1 MVLPLSARGEGRGGE
16 VVSGLTPPLTPPR
29 LRGGKFKPVVLTI
42 AGFDPSGGAGIIA
55 DIRTIESFGCTAV
68 AAITSVT
75 FQNVEKFFGAKHQ
88 SAESVRAQIE
98 AIAGAFEIAAV
109 KIGMLPT
116 AEVVREVARLIRE
129 NDLPA
134 PVVDPVMESTSGGK
148 LMEDDAFE
156 VFVTELLPL
165 ARVVTPNIPEAE
177 KLAGMNIR
185 DEDDMR
191 QAAARIREL
200 GARAVLIKGGH
211 LKQQRSE
218 VRGQK
223 SESTEREAVDLLDDD
238 GQVTVFRSEWI
249 EAPNVRG
256 TGCMLSSAIAASLA
270 NGSNLKE
277 AVDPSQSIRCGSNP
291 ECFVKLTTDN

>member
-1 MVLPLSARGEGRGGE
+1 MTNPGQM
-16 VVSGLTPPLTPPR
+16 
-29 LRGGKFKPVVLTI
+29 KPVVLTI
-42 AGFDPSGGAGIIA
+42 AGFDPTGGAGTIT

-75 FQNVEKFFGAKHQ
+75 FQNAEKFFGANHQ
-88 SAESVRAQIE
+88 SAESVRGQVE
-98 AIAGAFEIAAV
+98 AITGATRIAAV

-129 NDLPA
+129 RDLPA
-134 PVVDPVMESTSGGK
+134 PVIDPVIESTSGGK

-165 ARVVTPNIPEAE
+165 ARVVTPNVPEAE

-185 DEDDMR
+185 DEGHMR

-200 GARAVLIKGGH
+200 GVRAVLVKGGH
-211 LKQQRSE
+211 LEEQRSE
-218 VRGQK
+218 VRDQR
-223 SESTEREAVDLLDDD
+223 SEAVDLLDDD

-256 TGCMLSSAIAASLA
+256 TGCMLSSAIAAGLA
-270 NGSNLKE
+270 HGLALEESVRKAKELVTSALAHRVKTGSAL
-277 AVDPSQSIRCGSNP
+277 R
-291 ECFVKLTTDN
+291 

>member
-1 MVLPLSARGEGRGGE
+1 MTTREQM
-16 VVSGLTPPLTPPR
+16 
-29 LRGGKFKPVVLTI
+29 KPVVLTI

-55 DIRTIESFGCTAV
+55 DIRSIESIGCTAV

-75 FQNVEKFFGAKHQ
+75 FQDAEKFFGAKHQ
-88 SAESVRAQIE
+88 SAESVRGQVE
-98 AIAGAFEIAAV
+98 AIAGATRIAAV

-129 NDLPA
+129 RDLPA
-134 PVVDPVMESTSGGK
+134 PVIDPVMESTSGGK

-185 DEDDMR
+185 DEAEMR
-191 QAAARIREL
+191 QATARIREL
-200 GARAVLIKGGH
+200 GVRAALIKGGH
-211 LKQQRSE
+211 LMQEPGARSQE
-218 VRGQK
+218 PGRNN
-223 SESTEREAVDLLDDD
+223 EAIDLLDDQ

-256 TGCMLSSAIAASLA
+256 TGCMLSSAIAAQLA
-270 NGSNLKE
+270 NGLDLKDGVTT
-277 AVDPSQSIRCGSNP
+277 AKQFVADQISADSLQS
-291 ECFVKLTTDN
+291 F